1 MKDAEDEYEMDCV
14 FHYRT
19 TCIGSNPEDAYPE
32 NSASCCGAAVLSS
45 WLYWHIGILA
55 YCMLVLWGVVAI
67 PTSDGLRLHN
77 VDVGAKPKAEIVER
91 IKPARDGGE
100 LHCHALPIYITGTAA
115 TCRLATRQGSEQAR
129 RTLYPLLSRPDRGP
143 VGTSKTL
150 QQAFCIHLD
159 LALASHSM
167 AIAKS
172 A

>member
-1 MKDAEDEYEMDCV
+1 MLKTNARRSAY
-14 FHYRT
+14 
-19 TCIGSNPEDAYPE
+19 SNVRHALEATQRMPIPTIMHP
-32 NSASCCGAAVLSS
+32 AAVLPCY
-45 WLYWHIGILA
+45 LHGYIGILA

-67 PTSDGLRLHN
+67 PTSDGLRLHD

-91 IKPARDGGE
+91 IKPARDGGG

-115 TCRLATRQGSEQAR
+115 TCRLATRQGRQGSEQAR

-143 VGTSKTL
+143 VETSKTL

-167 AIAKS
+167 ATARS